1 MYFDIFIDVL
11 VESSTWNGI
20 NVSPLE
26 TCYEKPP
33 EKKEDDECTEDME
46 AENAYEEMETAENAW
61 NLCPC
66 PLLDIYLSVCI
77 NLQQFSEWESDP

>member
-1 MYFDIFIDVL
+1 MHAKFISVLLVLICIFVDVL
-11 VESSTWNGI
+11 VESSVWNGI

-46 AENAYEEMETAENAW
+46 SENAYEEMETAENA
-61 NLCPC
+61 
-66 PLLDIYLSVCI
+66 
-77 NLQQFSEWESDP
+77 